1 MTRLH
6 FILPAAAALALTAF
20 APRVFAL
27 AASPRN
33 NSKPP
38 VKYTTTQK
46 TVNLSPITVHGTHIP
61 LPLALQLYKKA
72 LTRHWSNKRADL
84 DKLVCQWQTPLGT
97 HMQSLWCMT
106 NRNHQKLAEQTQTAM
121 LSANYAFNPARGEG
135 NPLAMALANG
145 AIPISLGGASR
156 GGKLQRG
163 TLAPLLNK
171 LPPANASYTFRV
183 TGNNGKPLVDY
194 VIKHGN
200 LTHIYRY
207 VYKGAAKSSKKP

>member
-1 MTRLH
+1 MSKLP
-6 FILPAAAALALTAF
+6 FILPAAAALALAAF

-46 TVNLSPITVHGTHIP
+46 TVNLSPITVRGLHIP

-72 LTRHWSNKRADL
+72 LTRHWSSKIADL

-106 NRNHQKLAEQTQTAM
+106 NRNHQKLADKTEMAILSVNTPSVPGHPSLATA
-121 LSANYAFNPARGEG
+121 LS
-135 NPLAMALANG
+135 NG
-145 AIPISLGGASR
+145 AIPISLAGMSIHA
-156 GGKLQRG
+156 KLPRG
-163 TLAPLLNK
+163 TLAPLLKK
-171 LPPANASYTFRV
+171 LPPADASYTFRV
-183 TGNNGKPLVDY
+183 TGNNGKPWVDY
-194 VIKHGN
+194 VIKNGK
-200 LTHIYRY
+200 LVHIYHY
-207 VYKGAAKSSKKP
+207 VYKQVNPAKH